1 VGKTVLA
8 RVLPD
13 TTDATKIGASTDAPG
28 EVAGYVARMG
38 FESRR
43 AGGAFSRVW
52 ADRRLAGTLV
62 AAAVAW
68 MLAFSPPARAAT
80 FYVNSTADT
89 DTTAS
94 DCNAVTIGDITPGS
108 GTTCTLWGAIET
120 VTTADAATPGANS
133 IVFIVCGPF
142 VITSQLPDIPGD
154 TTIDG
159 TQVATTDPGCYD
171 NGALSIN
178 YGYANVEGSG
188 SGPGG
193 AAAFPG
199 LKFDGS
205 GSTMIGLII
214 GGFTVGVQ
222 LGGSGAH
229 HLYDSGIGSN
239 PFEQG
244 DLTPENSGDGIE
256 VLSGS
261 ANDVIGYSPAD
272 GENSYQDDIY
282 GNGGWGV
289 ALDAGSGPTIVGHNF
304 IGTDTTGHEF
314 GPGTEGY
321 TGPTGGALPGNGPSD
336 GNGAGG
342 VYVGDSNGDVIGGSV
357 ECLNVS
363 DVCDSNVISGNGGPG
378 VELAAGSSGATVAS
392 NYIGESLNFYYTPPT
407 GQPEQPADGGALP
420 NHGAGVQ
427 DAGTDNTIGGT
438 AAGAPN
444 LISGNS
450 VDGILLEGS
459 HANVE
464 DNLLGLNFAGTGAT
478 PNIGAGILASDA
490 GGVVTGANRISG
502 NVIGGNTG
510 PGIQLDQA
518 GNSVVSNAI
527 GTAGDRTS
535 PLANSIGILADRG
548 PQTIGAPVSGAN
560 VIAHNTGAGIAVV
573 DPSGSSVY
581 TTGVGIFQNSIFGN
595 GGLGID
601 LGDDGVTQNHPL
613 DSTAGPNNWQ
623 NFPVLATASAAN
635 GQYSFTGTLAAA
647 PNTYYTVYVY
657 GNTACDPSGYGQ
669 GETPINGG
677 TVSTDSSGHANFA
690 LTGQGVSAGTVLSA
704 TAIAGDNSTSE
715 FGPCLTVGPGVDLTV
730 SQAVAGGGK
739 VIADEPVDVVIHVA
753 NTGPATATN
762 VVVIDTLPQ
771 DGKLVSQPAG
781 CPSASGGQFS
791 CSIGDLAPGASD
803 DLHILLQPGNVQTLT
818 NTVTVSSDQVQTNS
832 ADDTSLLA
840 TAVAANPNEPGS
852 LSSIGEPA
860 PTFGQY
866 VLLARESG
874 QVTATLPNGQ
884 VIQLANFAL
893 VPVGTVVQTSDGVA
907 QVTDALPGKGK
918 QTTEADFKY
927 GRFKISQART
937 KRGLLN
943 AVMNGSLSGCS
954 PKQLSTSVSGVSA
967 SSGTTGGGAPVA
979 SAAGHRP
986 TSRRLWGH
994 DAKNGNFTI
1003 TGNRG
1008 AATVRGTTWEV
1019 VDTCTTT
1026 TVKVSEG
1033 VVDVTGIGNSKPR
1046 NAIVRAGQRV
1056 VLRAG

>member
-1 VGKTVLA
+1 MEL
-8 RVLPD
+8 
-13 TTDATKIGASTDAPG
+13 
-28 EVAGYVARMG
+28 E
-38 FESRR
+38 
-43 AGGAFSRVW
+43 
-52 ADRRLAGTLV
+52 RRLVGTLV
-62 AAAVAW
+62 ALGIACMFAFTSAAT
-68 MLAFSPPARAAT
+68 AAT

-94 DCNAVTIGDITPGS
+94 DCNSVTISDITPGT
-108 GTTCTLWGAIET
+108 GTTCTLWGAINT
-120 VTTADAATPGANS
+120 VTSADATTPGANS

-154 TTIDG
+154 TTVDG
-159 TQVATTDPGCYD
+159 TQVGTTDPGCYD
-171 NGALSIN
+171 TGSLSIN
-178 YGYANVEGSG
+178 YGYANIEGSG
-188 SGPGG
+188 AGTGG
-193 AAAFPG
+193 AAAFAG

-205 GSTMIGLII
+205 GSTMVGLII

-222 LGGSGAH
+222 LGGTGGH
-229 HLYDSGIGSN
+229 HIYDSGIGNN

-244 DLTPENSGDGIE
+244 DLAPENTGDGIE

-261 ANDVIGYSPAD
+261 ANDVIGYTAAD
-272 GENSYQDDIY
+272 GNNSYQDDIY

-289 ALDAGSGPTIVGHNF
+289 SLDAGSGPTTVGHNF
-304 IGTDTTGHEF
+304 IGTDTTGHEL

-321 TGPTGGALPGNGPSD
+321 TGPTGTALPGNGPSD
-336 GNGAGG
+336 GNGLGG

-357 ECLNVS
+357 LCLNVS
-363 DVCDSNVISGNGGPG
+363 DVCDSNVISNNGGPG
-378 VELAAGSSGATVAS
+378 VDLAPGSSGATVAS

-407 GQPEQPADGGALP
+407 GEPEQPADGGPLA

-438 AAGAPN
+438 APGESN

-450 VDGILLEGS
+450 DDGILLEGS

-464 DNLLGLNFAGTGAT
+464 DNLIGLNFAGTGAT
-478 PNIGAGILASDA
+478 PNTGAGILATDA
-490 GGVVTGANRISG
+490 GGVATGANRISG

-518 GNSVVSNAI
+518 GNSIVSNAI
-527 GTAGDRTS
+527 GTAGDRSS

-548 PQTIGAPVSGAN
+548 PQTIGAPLSGAN
-560 VIAHNTGAGIAVV
+560 VIAYNTGAGIAVV
-573 DPSGSSVY
+573 DPSGSSVH
-581 TTGVGIFQNSIFGN
+581 TTRVGIFQNSIFGN

-613 DSTAGPNNWQ
+613 DATPGPNNWQ

-635 GQYSFTGTLAAA
+635 GQYSFTGTLDAA

-669 GETPINGG
+669 GQTPINGG
-677 TVSTDSSGHANFA
+677 TVSTDSSGHANFVI
-690 LTGQGVSAGTVLSA
+690 TGTGVSAGTVLSA
-704 TAIAGDNSTSE
+704 TAITGDYSTSE
-715 FGPCLTVGPGVDLTV
+715 FGPCFTVGPGVDLSV

-739 VIADEPVDVVIHVA
+739 VVADEPVDVVIHVA
-753 NTGPATATN
+753 NAGPATATN
-762 VVVIDTLPQ
+762 VVVTDTLPP
-771 DGKLVSQPAG
+771 DGKLISQPAG
-781 CPSASGGQFS
+781 CPAASGGQFT

-803 DLHILLQPGNVQTLT
+803 DLHILLEPGNVQTLT
-818 NTVTVSSDQVQTNS
+818 NSVKVSSDQVQTNS

-840 TAVAANPNEPGS
+840 AAVAANPNEPAGS
-852 LSSIGEPA
+852 LSSINEPA

-893 VPVGTVVQTSDGVA
+893 VPVGTVVQTTAGVA
-907 QVTDALPGKGK
+907 RVTDALPGKTK
-918 QTTEADFKY
+918 QTTYADFKY
-927 GRFKISQART
+927 GQFKISQART
-937 KRGLLN
+937 KRGLLD
-943 AVMNGSLSGCS
+943 AVMNGSLGGCS
-954 PKQLSTSVSGVSA
+954 SKQLAKGVSGAGAGGGSTS
-967 SSGTTGGGAPVA
+967 GGATSGGALLASVA
-979 SAAGHRP
+979 RHRP
-986 TSRRLWGH
+986 TTRRLWGH

-1026 TVKVSEG
+1026 TVSVSQG
-1033 VVDVTGIGNSKPR
+1033 VVDVTGFGNTKPLH
-1046 NAIVRAGQRV
+1046 ATVRAGQRV